1 MILVASIFLLNR
13 FTSSFLSHMASHEV
27 VLAAKYSASDELKA
41 TDFCFL
47 LHQEVIPDPMLK
59 QYLEVL
65 FRSTELP
72 TQSAS
77 VNQLNLISFPLLYK
91 SP

>member
-13 FTSSFLSHMASHEV
+13 FTSSFLSHMTSHEA
-27 VLAAKYSASDELKA
+27 VLAAIYSASDELRA
-41 TDFCFL
+41 TNFCFL
-47 LHQEVIPDPMLK
+47 LHEEVIPDPMLK

-65 FRSTELP
+65 FESIELP
-72 TQSAS
+72 TQFVSI
-77 VNQLNLISFPLLYK
+77 NLLNLISLLLVYN